1 MDISKCYGANC
12 PVRNNCYRYT
22 AKQDSLYQSWAD
34 FQYVD
39 GKCDYFWENKDK

>member
-1 MDISKCYGANC
+1 MADISKCVGSNC

-22 AKQDSLYQSWAD
+22 APASSYQSYVD

-39 GKCDYFWENKDK
+39 GNCDYFWKNK